1 MSPTRRELLS
11 AGAGGAAAALAGCL
25 GSLGLGD
32 DVDADGYTAFFAL
45 HEWAEAVAGDGLSFE
60 NPVET
65 GEMGH
70 GWSPDFDIE
79 ANILSTDLFVYLDTV
94 EFEWAQ
100 RAADTIERDHGDE
113 VVVIDAFEGLG
124 PRLLPFDTGGRPEP
138 ARDRT
143 FDRSELAFGEF
154 EIWDLRTDVQE
165 GWWHETD
172 EEAHWHG
179 SPPDVAVGD
188 EVPVGVVLHHVDDE
202 NLVAPLGVDEQ
213 FRLDARI
220 VDGEHTLD
228 ATADGDRLLL
238 RGESTGEARLV
249 FEFYKGEELV
259 YDTAPDPTTVT
270 VVTEYDDDRPSSFDP
285 HAWVDPVLAGE
296 MVDTIADE
304 LAAYDPDNATRY
316 RENAAAY
323 REDLAAVD
331 QAFEQV
337 VTDADLDV
345 AIFAGHDSYRYIEHR
360 YEFDLVTPTGVSPDE
375 AATFDDI
382 SGLVET
388 IEANGIDTVL
398 YDPFEA
404 ARPGEDLPQ
413 LVEALLEN
421 SHADNARMLTPVE
434 GVTEEWAE
442 DGWGWVEQME
452 EINIPSLERA
462 LNPE

>member
-1 MSPTRRELLS
+1 MQPTRREVLC
-11 AGAGGAAAALAGCL
+11 AGAGGATAALAGCL

-32 DVDADGYTAFFAL
+32 DIDADGYTAFFAL
-45 HEWAEAVAGDGLSFE
+45 HDWASAVGGDELEFE

-79 ANILSTDLFVYLDTV
+79 ANILSTDLFIYLDTV

-100 RAADTIERDHGDE
+100 RAAETIERDHGDE
-113 VVVIDAFEGLG
+113 VVVVDAFEGLG

-138 ARDRT
+138 AHDRT

-165 GWWHETD
+165 GWWHDTGD
-172 EEAHWHG
+172 DRHWHG

-188 EVPVGVVLHHVDDE
+188 EVPVGVVLYHVDDE
-202 NLVAPLGVDEQ
+202 DLAAPLGADEQ

-220 VDGEHTLD
+220 VDGEHALD
-228 ATADGDRLLL
+228 VTADGDRLLL
-238 RGESTGEARLV
+238 RGEATGEARLV
-249 FEFYKGEELV
+249 FEFYEGDDLV
-259 YDTAPDPTTVT
+259 YDTAEEPTPVT
-270 VVTEYDDDRPSSFDP
+270 VVEEYDDDRPSSFDP

-296 MVDTIADE
+296 MVDTIADTLVE
-304 LAAYDPDNATRY
+304 YDPDNADTY

-323 REDLAAVD
+323 REALAAVD
-331 QAFEQV
+331 EQFEQV
-337 VTDADLDV
+337 VADADLDT
-345 AIFAGHDSYRYIEHR
+345 AIFAGHDSYRYIENR
-360 YEFDLVTPTGVSPDE
+360 YDLELVTPTGVSPDE
-375 AATFDDI
+375 AASFDDI
-382 SGLVET
+382 SGLVEV
-388 IEANGIDTVL
+388 IETNGIDTVL

-413 LVEALLEN
+413 LVEALFEN
-421 SHADNARMLTPVE
+421 SPVDNARMLTPVE
-434 GVTEEWAE
+434 GVTEEWE
-442 DGWGWVEQME
+442 EEGWGWVEQME